1 MASASPWI
9 RLGVDMARR
18 GHDPDSDIAA
28 SGATALSVSRIGWL
42 PNRTVIVCSANNAAN
57 SSLMETWNVG
67 LIGKCSGCHCVNP
80 AVYGTNR
87 GREVEV
93 IQFPV
98 NHLRKVRKVLPEL
111 LLKMKRVW
119 QAGQA
124 VMFHCNGGIHRAPA
138 GYAIAMA
145 NINGSSIKDEL
156 DYLRR
161 WRPEIHETYKY
172 CFDEGYNIDKCS
184 IKDLPLVTNLWTL
197 DAEIPRPNWDSNG
210 NRNCDR
216 DGHSNGNK
224 NWDWYWDWHSNSWN
238 WHWNS
243 NGNWNSSVPSRASQL
258 PLPKYVCSCCSQT
271 LVGPDSLADSV
282 TLGCEECG
290 GAMNEIIYPS

>member
-1 MASASPWI
+1 
-9 RLGVDMARR
+9 
-18 GHDPDSDIAA
+18 
-28 SGATALSVSRIGWL
+28 
-42 PNRTVIVCSANNAAN
+42 
-57 SSLMETWNVG
+57 
-67 LIGKCSGCHCVNP
+67 
-80 AVYGTNR
+80 
-87 GREVEV
+87 
-93 IQFPV
+93 
-98 NHLRKVRKVLPEL
+98 
-111 LLKMKRVW
+111 MKRVW
-119 QAGQA
+119 QSGQA
-124 VMFHCNGGIHRAPA
+124 VLFHCNGGKHRAPA

-145 NINGSSIKDEL
+145 NINCRSIKDEL

-161 WRPEIHETYKY
+161 WRPEIHKTYKY

-184 IKDLPLVTNLWTL
+184 IKDLPLVSNLWTL

-216 DGHSNGNK
+216 DGHSNGNR
-224 NWDWYWDWHSNSWN
+224 SM
-238 WHWNS
+238 
-243 NGNWNSSVPSRASQL
+243 PSRASQL